1 MYNNCVNFLI
11 VFFWIF
17 ILYIF
22 YNIFFGSEGLNN
34 VNTNTLKNNSKVK
47 IYNFNASWCGHCQ
60 HFKPIWNQFVST
72 LDDDSIEAIDVR
84 CDLEENKKTCSEF
97 DVPGFPYV
105 LIVKDDVKTP
115 YDGPRTV
122 KGLRSALKLKNNK
135 IPDINNKIPDI
146 NNKIPNINN
155 KIPNI
160 DIKYPDMTNNLVN
173 KDFLKTFTNKLTKI
187 IENDGKI
194 NIYNFNTSWC
204 SYSRSFQPVW
214 DKFVK
219 TLDPEIYSAKDI
231 KCEDDANKEL
241 CNKYNVPGYPTVVM
255 DSFEP
260 VNYEGPRTVNGLRS
274 FLKLPPIEENSI
286 ALDETT
292 IDSPAD
298 INDKI
303 TIYNFNTAWCGYSV
317 KFQPEWNKFYNSLRS
332 SDNIHAIDVKCDK
345 PENEA
350 LCDKYQVPGYP
361 YIVINN
367 KGKIDPYNG
376 PRESNAIRKFL
387 NL

>member
-1 MYNNCVNFLI
+1 MYNNFGIFII
-11 VFFWIF
+11 VIF
-17 ILYIF
+17 SILILYIF
-22 YNIFFGSEGLNN
+22 FFNTFFGLEGLNN
-34 VNTNTLKNNSKVK
+34 DTNIIKNNSKVK

-60 HFKPIWNQFVST
+60 HFKPIWKEFVST
-72 LDDDSIEAIDVR
+72 LDDDNIEAIDIR
-84 CDLEENKKTCSEF
+84 CDLEKNKKTCDDF
-97 DVPGFPYV
+97 NIPGFPYV
-105 LIVKDDVKTP
+105 LIIKDEKKIP
-115 YDGPRTV
+115 YKGPRTV
-122 KGLRSALKLKNNK
+122 EGLRSALELKNK
-135 IPDINNKIPDI
+135 
-146 NNKIPNINN
+146 
-155 KIPNI
+155 
-160 DIKYPDMTNNLVN
+160 DMTNQLFN

-187 IENDGKI
+187 IDNDGKI

-298 INDKI
+298 INNKI

-317 KFQPEWNKFYNSLRS
+317 KFQPEWNKFYNSLRT
-332 SDNIHAIDVKCDK
+332 SDNVEAIDVKCDK